1 MPARLRE
8 LLSFVRYLADRFIE
22 DRAPNNAAALT
33 YTTLFAVVPVM
44 TVTFAMLS
52 AIPAFQGTEV
62 QIQAFIFRNFV
73 PSTGA
78 TLEEYLRNF
87 IEQARHL
94 TWLGVALLAVTSFF
108 MLVTVEK
115 TFNDI
120 WRVRIPRRGVSSFL
134 LYWAVLSLGPL
145 LLGAGFAMS
154 TYLASV
160 ALVFGSYGMSGAQ
173 VLLKV
178 TPLLFSIAA
187 FTLMYAAVPNT
198 RVPLRHALIGGALTG
213 VLFEAAKSLFGL
225 YVFYFPGYQL
235 IYGAFATV
243 PLFLVW
249 IYVCWL
255 IVLLGAEVVCSLSTT
270 HHWRRAPLPAFFILL
285 AVLRA
290 FLERQQSGSSLHLGR
305 LHQAGWKLPEH
316 EWHAVLA
323 FLQQERLVCQNDS
336 GHWVLCRDLH
346 GYALLDL
353 LDRAPWA
360 PPAPD
365 CWPPAERF
373 PGDWYPQLQE
383 AFTRLQAQRH
393 ELLAGSVAQWLQV
406 APPLEESGGARR

>member
-1 MPARLRE
+1 
-8 LLSFVRYLADRFIE
+8 
-22 DRAPNNAAALT
+22 
-33 YTTLFAVVPVM
+33 
-44 TVTFAMLS
+44 
-52 AIPAFQGTEV
+52 
-62 QIQAFIFRNFV
+62 
-73 PSTGA
+73 
-78 TLEEYLRNF
+78 
-87 IEQARHL
+87 
-94 TWLGVALLAVTSFF
+94 
-108 MLVTVEK
+108 
-115 TFNDI
+115 NDI

-145 LLGAGFAMS
+145 LLGAGFAVS

-173 VLLKV
+173 MLLKV

-383 AFTRLQAQRH
+383 TFARLQAQRH
-393 ELLAGSVAQWLQV
+393 ELLAGSVAQWLKV
-406 APPLEESGGARR
+406 APVLEERGAQ